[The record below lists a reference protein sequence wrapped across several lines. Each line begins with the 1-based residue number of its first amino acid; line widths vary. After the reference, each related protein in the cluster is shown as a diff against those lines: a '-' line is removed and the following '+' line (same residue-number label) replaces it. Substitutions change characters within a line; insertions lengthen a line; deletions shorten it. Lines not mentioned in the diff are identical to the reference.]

1 MEKNNYIENASEFVL
16 HFHYNIS
23 TEWKPV
29 KYDWHELYKLYFPLT
44 LNTRP
49 LVNRF
54 DFVG

>member
-29 KYDWHELYKLYFPLT
+29 KYDWHELYKLYFL
-44 LNTRP
+44 LN
-49 LVNRF
+49 LNKKN
-54 DFVG
+54 